1 MIAEVKLR
9 EPVSSQPAEPVRHD
23 GTDHPPAAWGIVG
36 EIRFDDAPANARGCL
51 DMDRFGGGRRW
62 RSPGERA
69 AAVCWGGRGGD
80 LHFIDDRGLVVLAD
94 ATLYEPAR
102 LAAQLGLDPG
112 EGDSA
117 RLLAAA
123 YLRWGADMCAHLDGD
138 YAFVVCDLRAA
149 TAFAAVDPMGVRPL
163 FYRHEPG
170 KSFAFSSRDDLLATW
185 IGLDPRIPESR
196 LLEPLLN
203 LEELRHFRSDVP
215 GLATLQAAH
224 ACRADG
230 NDLRMWRYW
239 TAGERRPD
247 IAEHDI
253 GAWIEGLRT
262 HLHSAVRKRMAD
274 GARIGVM
281 FSGGLDSASVLA
293 LATRIAPAGEITAY
307 SLLDRSRPDCPETR
321 AIDRTIAATGARLVS
336 LDIADMQAHVAPSLH
351 LLARVPR
358 FNFVGN
364 GFLPCLCTTATEA
377 GVGAMMNGYDAD
389 SLFDEADLLQRRLR
403 QGQYRRMLHEARRLD
418 RGLGIADVEPQVRR
432 LRMTQ
437 WLPAWMETRLR
448 AIWRRSREGNR
459 LRGFLLDR
467 AAAQR
472 LHLRERLREYRALT
486 KRTQDGRGPALPAS
500 LMQIPTVID
509 GVARSELRCRFG
521 AMQMRSPFLDR
532 DLIDFAAWI
541 PLELRMRNGR
551 TKWILR
557 KAMNPYL
564 PHEVTWRGDKLHLGS
579 HYARV
584 LLRPVL
590 NGVLRD
596 FAGSGPAIAPYV
608 DRKGFEAQA
617 QRWLDGDIEAVWAL
631 SSWLA
636 LEHWLQ
642 HNHDRVAWGQ

>member
-1 MIAEVKLR
+1 MIAKVKLR
-9 EPVSSQPAEPVRHD
+9 EPACSQPGQPQGHGGADLPR
-23 GTDHPPAAWGIVG
+23 AAWGIAG
-36 EIRFDDAPANARGCL
+36 EIRFDDAPVNPRGCFAGDGL
-51 DMDRFGGGRRW
+51 SDGRRW
-62 RSPGERA
+62 RSPCGRA
-69 AAVCWGGRGGD
+69 TVACWGGRGGD
-80 LHFIDDRGLVVLAD
+80 LHAVEDRGLVVLAD
-94 ATLYEPAR
+94 ATLYEAAR
-102 LAAQLGLDPG
+102 LATQLELDPG

-117 RLLAAA
+117 RLLAVA
-123 YLRWGADMCAHLDGD
+123 YLRWGADMLAHLDGD
-138 YAFVVCDLRAA
+138 FAFVVCDLRAG
-149 TAFAAVDPMGVRPL
+149 TVFAAVDPMGVRPL
-163 FYRHEPG
+163 HYHHHPG
-170 KSFAFSSRDDLLATW
+170 RAIFFASDADTLATW
-185 IGLDPRIPESR
+185 AGLDPRIPESR

-203 LEELRHFRSDVP
+203 LEELRHYRSDVP
-215 GLATLQAAH
+215 GTSCLLAAH
-224 ACRADG
+224 ACRVGAHG
-230 NDLRMWRYW
+230 MRTWRYW
-239 TAGERRPD
+239 TAAERRPD
-247 IAEHDI
+247 IAENDI
-253 GAWIEGLRT
+253 GGWIEGLRAQF
-262 HLHSAVRKRMAD
+262 LEAVRKRMAD

-336 LDIADMQAHVAPSLH
+336 LDIADMQAHVAPSLR
-351 LLARVPR
+351 LLAGVPR
-358 FNFVGN
+358 FNFIGN
-364 GFLPCLCTTATEA
+364 GFLQYLCAMATEA
-377 GVGAMMNGYDAD
+377 GVGAMMNGYDSD

-403 QGQYRRMLHEARRLD
+403 QGQYRRVLHEARRLD
-418 RGLGIADVEPQVRR
+418 RGLEIADLVPQVRR
-432 LRMTQ
+432 LRLTQ
-437 WLPAWMETRLR
+437 WLPSWLESPMRE
-448 AIWRRSREGNR
+448 IWRRTREGDR
-459 LRGFLLDR
+459 LRGFLLDQ
-467 AAAQR
+467 AAARR

-486 KRTQDGRGPALPAS
+486 KRTHDGRGPALPAS

-521 AMQMRSPFLDR
+521 GVQMRSPFLDR
-532 DLIDFAAWI
+532 NLIDFAAWI

-590 NGVLRD
+590 DGVLRD

-608 DRKGFEAQA
+608 DRRRFEAEA
-617 QRWLDGDIEAVWAL
+617 QRWIDGEISAVWAL
-631 SSWLA
+631 ARWLE